1 MICKNLGFPPYPD
14 CPIPL
19 AFYPVVN
26 IALMWFGAPLAA
38 YLGRR
43 NVLIGL
49 SFWGLIFANG
59 LAAHRGGHLA
69 GRLQHRPME

>member
-1 MICKNLGFPPYPD
+1 MICEKIGFPPYPD

-38 YLGRR
+38 YLFRR

-49 SFWGLIFANG
+49 SYLPIGPVNQVRA
-59 LAAHRGGHLA
+59 
-69 GRLQHRPME
+69 RPR